1 MDQELT
7 LEQKCDKLQSS
18 NHELRYE
25 IDYMNKILDKYVLTT
40 VTDINGK
47 ILSVSKPFAQI
58 SGFKEEELLERH
70 YHILKH
76 EDMPDETFTQ
86 LWDTI
91 SNKKVWRGEIK
102 NRKKDGGYFWADS
115 TIIPLLNS
123 KKQIIGYRDIKIDI
137 THKKEISD
145 NFSHH
150 LTDEDCDEEYE
161 IVF

>member
-1 MDQELT
+1 MDQKLT
-7 LEQKCDKLQSS
+7 LEQKCDKIQSS

-25 IDYMNKILDKYVLTT
+25 IDYMNSIFDKYVLTT

-47 ILSVSKPFAQI
+47 ILSVSEPFVKI
-58 SGFKEEELLERH
+58 SGFKEEELLERP
-70 YHILKH
+70 YSILKH
-76 EDMPDETFTQ
+76 EDMLSEVFEE
-86 LWDTI
+86 LWKTI

-137 THKKEISD
+137 TRKKEISD

-150 LTDEDCDEEYE
+150 LSEDDNDEEYE
-161 IVF
+161 IIF